1 MELLPTNDQRN
12 HSILDDVLKTLTE
25 EGTGGILKVMTTLMN
40 EAMKI
45 ERSSVLKAAPYER
58 AEDRTGHANGYKDK
72 TINTSMG
79 KITLDIPQARGI
91 SFYPQCLEKGMRSE
105 RALKLAIAE
114 MYVTGVSTRK
124 VTEITEKLCGMEIS
138 STQVSRL
145 TKLLDVELY
154 NFRNRQLGQMR
165 YLLLDAIYE
174 KIRHNGIVISLPVLI
189 AIGINKA
196 GKREV
201 LGISVGL
208 SEAEIHWR
216 EFLVSLVNRGLTGL
230 ELITSDDHP
239 GLKAARKS
247 VFPSVPWQRCQFHI
261 AQNAQQYAPKKSMRI
276 EIGQEVRNIF
286 NSPTIEDAREYINK
300 VINKYNKK
308 APEFVNWLNTNIE
321 EGLVVYNFP
330 KEHRIKIRTANMI
343 ERLNKEIRRRT
354 RVAGLFPNQESVLRL
369 VTALLQEE
377 HEGWETEAPY
387 VKILE

>member
-1 MELLPTNDQRN
+1 
-12 HSILDDVLKTLTE
+12 
-25 EGTGGILKVMTTLMN
+25 
-40 EAMKI
+40 
-45 ERSSVLKAAPYER
+45 
-58 AEDRTGHANGYKDK
+58 
-72 TINTSMG
+72 
-79 KITLDIPQARGI
+79 
-91 SFYPQCLEKGMRSE
+91 
-105 RALKLAIAE
+105 
-114 MYVTGVSTRK
+114 
-124 VTEITEKLCGMEIS
+124 
-138 STQVSRL
+138 
-145 TKLLDVELY
+145 
-154 NFRNRQLGQMR
+154 
-165 YLLLDAIYE
+165 
-174 KIRHNGIVISLPVLI
+174 
-189 AIGINKA
+189 
-196 GKREV
+196 
-201 LGISVGL
+201 L

-308 APEFVNWLNTNIE
+308 APEFVNWLNANIE

-354 RVAGLFPNQESVLRL
+354 RVAGLFPNKESVLRL

-387 VKILE
+387 IKILED